1 MIVKVVV
8 IVMMMIELIVIMS
21 LSFSV
26 FKNFF
31 ALY

>member
-1 MIVKVVV
+1 MIVKVVG

-26 FKNFF
+26 FLNFS